1 MAIQIYD
8 SGIETGTKY
17 LTVEVAYFLGGIYA
31 ADENVMSNGKLYW
44 HQLDII
50 HSTHRK
56 VKRQI
61 ILIMLKKSLQK

>member
-31 ADENVMSNGKLYW
+31 ADENVMSNGKL
-44 HQLDII
+44 
-50 HSTHRK
+50 
-56 VKRQI
+56 
-61 ILIMLKKSLQK
+61 